1 MRVRIGYWGNTQ
13 DSYTVSLDNEG
24 YYMSEPIGRI
34 FFENSATG
42 MTISMLPN
50 TGTQTPARN
59 ESNSLN
65 LFYINPTYE
74 LTKKLKVGIEYTKG
88 ATKFQR
94 GRGNDNYNAQIKF
107 QEITPIL
114 YYQHTKQMR
123 ITMFYM
129 FLNTKS
135 DKEIFLKKKDT
146 SVWDDNKQS
155 QEEQRKRFRL
165 ELRYNF

>member
-1 MRVRIGYWGNTQ
+1 M
-13 DSYTVSLDNEG
+13 
-24 YYMSEPIGRI
+24 P
-34 FFENSATG
+34 SARMPLSTC
-42 MTISMLPN
+42 P
-50 TGTQTPARN
+50 
-59 ESNSLN
+59 
-65 LFYINPTYE
+65 
-74 LTKKLKVGIEYTKG
+74 KDWVKVGTDPSTLGKSCSCHNTPGLNG

-146 SVWDDNKQS
+146 SVYMPICKVV
-155 QEEQRKRFRL
+155 KRTIFSCST
-165 ELRYNF
+165 